1 MSGGPDLSMLREEI
15 ALQLSQVAAFAAA
28 GSAQAQVGNDH
39 ALAFEVRC
47 AASGL
52 MAVAGLVAELRPS
65 RQQQGGRAA

>member
-1 MSGGPDLSMLREEI
+1 MSAAPDLIREEI

-47 AASGL
+47 AAASL
-52 MAVAGLVAELRPS
+52 MAVAGLVEHLRPS
-65 RQQQGGRAA
+65 RQQQGERAA

>member
-1 MSGGPDLSMLREEI
+1 MSAVSDLIREEI

-47 AASGL
+47 AAASL
-52 MAVAGLVAELRPS
+52 MAVAGLVEHLRPS
-65 RQQQGGRAA
+65 RQQGERAA